1 MPTTWK
7 PGDYAGTIVSTCLNH
22 PRKNI
27 RHLGTSTSYYWLI
40 WFIRDVIY
48 IVYIIYVVWLGYN
61 GNIHA
66 LFLNPPIW
74 VWVKIRFIR
83 SGMIVNTQ
91 NWIVNS
97 KCIYIL
103 YRFIRVPTGWSFQP
117 LWIILVSWYHYSQYM
132 ESHKI
137 PWFQTTNQHLYKYW
151 ISITINST
159 LSGWWF

>member
-22 PRKNI
+22 PRKNL

-48 IVYIIYVVWLGYN
+48 IVYIYIYVYIYISYVVWLGYN

-97 KCIYIL
+97 KCIYI
-103 YRFIRVPTGWSFQP
+103 YIYFIQIYSCPYWLVVSTP
-117 LWIILVSWYHYSQYM
+117 LENISQLVSLFPIYGKS
-132 ESHKI
+132 
-137 PWFQTTNQHLYKYW
+137 
-151 ISITINST
+151 
-159 LSGWWF
+159 